1 MSISVFGTGAF
12 LFSSEYFFC
21 RLTATGTKR
30 FPFDK
35 EFAAIV
41 TFDEILVL
49 ILILMFV
56 YHTLHPLLLS
66 SLVKPCMMAPPRKA
80 V

>member
-1 MSISVFGTGAF
+1 MSISVFGTAAF

-21 RLTATGTKR
+21 RLTTTGTKR

-35 EFAAIV
+35 EFAAII
-41 TFDEILVL
+41 TFNETL

-66 SLVKPCMMAPPRKA
+66 SLVKPCMMAPPWKA